1 MLLRGTAR
9 PVSLDSS
16 TYRAVKDARDV
27 SAIPWDLQMDNV
39 IFVLGSVN
47 ASRASVDYAVSS
59 VSSTTLASDLTA
71 VNHVTVIL
79 RAPAVYS
86 ARMTDAVNV
95 KMDLWESAVTSVK
108 KTISTTVQ
116 DRAAKSARPA
126 TDW

>member
-1 MLLRGTAR
+1 M
-9 PVSLDSS
+9 SLDSS
-16 TYRAVKDARDV
+16 TYRAVKDVRDV
-27 SAIPWDLQMDNV
+27 SAIPWDLQMDSV
-39 IFVLGSVN
+39 ISVLGSVN

-59 VSSTTLASDLTA
+59 VSSTTLALDLTA
-71 VNHVTVIL
+71 VNHATVIL
-79 RAPAVYS
+79 RAPAVYN
-86 ARMTDAVNV
+86 ARMMDAVNV